1 MGMRI
6 KTKGNFN
13 KLEKYLKKAKEF
25 DPMPILERYGEIGV
39 EELRNATPVRTGLT
53 AASWYYQIVKE
64 KDTYTI
70 QWLNSNV
77 SNGVSVAVIIQ
88 LGHTTRTGTYVPP
101 NDFITPAIEK
111 VFERLSIQVWQEVS
125 G

>member
-13 KLEKYLKKAKEF
+13 KLEKYLKKANEF

-53 AASWYYQIVKE
+53 AASWYYQIE
-64 KDTYTI
+64 KDRGKYTI

-77 SNGVSVAVIIQ
+77 SGGVSVALIIQ
-88 LGHTTRTGTYVPP
+88 LGHTTNRGTYVPP

-111 VFERLSIQVWQEVS
+111 VLERLSIQVWQEVS